1 VAAGREVAGNTM
13 GSWRRQVKRKP
24 KRKMGG
30 GWAEGRVDGEGRA
43 GGGAMFL
50 SRTSSAAD

>member
-1 VAAGREVAGNTM
+1 M

-30 GWAEGRVDGEGRA
+30 GWAERRVDGEGRS
-43 GGGAMFL
+43 GGGAMFFCFFF
-50 SRTSSAAD
+50 SRTCSAAD